1 MIGSYV
7 DPVDAVIK
15 ARIADDR
22 KMSGIKRLK
31 DLSIAVYGNVI
42 VPILI
47 FDIDDWFQIL
57 EDAEAGLCRIE
68 CRRRKP

>member
-1 MIGSYV
+1 
-7 DPVDAVIK
+7 
-15 ARIADDR
+15 
-22 KMSGIKRLK
+22 MSGIKRLK
-31 DLSIAVYGNVI
+31 DLDYAVYGNVI

-68 CRRRKP
+68 CRRRKPKKIKIERRRRDDSGNNH